1 MKTFT
6 ISAIAA
12 LMATLTQA
20 APSASAPKEAR
31 VFYASLTF
39 SGAGPNPPTYF
50 LSEPADSSEFYI
62 GESTTPI
69 HRLLCKIHKIFYV
82 FFCPAQNMYDDIEG
96 TMADQCIRHR

>member
-50 LSEPADSSEFYI
+50 LSEPADSSEFVI
-62 GESTTPI
+62 GRSSNPLPLFALQSPS
-69 HRLLCKIHKIFYV
+69 HNPLFLKSRPRDAL
-82 FFCPAQNMYDDIEG
+82 
-96 TMADQCIRHR
+96 